1 MWGENSPC
9 YEMDNLVIHNHRQLF
24 ITLLVCTR
32 DFIETVW
39 DFAFI
44 PWRANF
50 LSRMPQKFW
59 QLVVLLLPLQEM
71 NELMRTD
78 KRNCLLFPW
87 RLTGQKASCFPNWTG
102 SWTMPWYQ
110 WFSHSHLIRPQ
121 QLSLFGKADI
131 SLSDFTSRPELAR
144 LLLSDKISRNTTS
157 ISLQVFPQVSPIQ
170 LFLLYLQENKYGTKV
185 VLETHPNHGTSG
197 SWNSQVELLNR
208 TPYLFNYY
216 NPLASYIK
224 VSWFPIVILE
234 NMLLTQQYQQ

>member
-1 MWGENSPC
+1 MKVWGENSPC

-71 NELMRTD
+71 NELMGTE

-87 RLTGQKASCFPNWTG
+87 RLGRKLVVSLMGQEDEPCHGISGFPT
-102 SWTMPWYQ
+102 
-110 WFSHSHLIRPQ
+110 
-121 QLSLFGKADI
+121 AI
-131 SLSDFTSRPELAR
+131 SLDLSSSVFLEKLTSPFL
-144 LLLSDKISRNTTS
+144 IS
-157 ISLQVFPQVSPIQ
+157 
-170 LFLLYLQENKYGTKV
+170 
-185 VLETHPNHGTSG
+185 HPGQN
-197 SWNSQVELLNR
+197 
-208 TPYLFNYY
+208 
-216 NPLASYIK
+216 
-224 VSWFPIVILE
+224 
-234 NMLLTQQYQQ
+234 